1 MDKFIRE
8 KRRREDTVRKRG
20 ADPVWMGIRKNDE
33 YIDGVATISL
43 FSSKKQAQAEAL
55 FDNINTRDV
64 KISKS
69 PKEHYVSTIINS
81 SNSFPEEFMAVKEN
95 KELVSRLR
103 AAKRAKIA
111 ATAELF
117 GEQAVLSLSEGS
129 RNDFVRLMLVH
140 PDTRIRAITQVSEY
154 EKEVEISGF
163 NEGFVRELVRALKA
177 YDNQKKSA
185 PTKETCG

>member
-1 MDKFIRE
+1 
-8 KRRREDTVRKRG
+8 
-20 ADPVWMGIRKNDE
+20 
-33 YIDGVATISL
+33 
-43 FSSKKQAQAEAL
+43 
-55 FDNINTRDV
+55 
-64 KISKS
+64 
-69 PKEHYVSTIINS
+69 
-81 SNSFPEEFMAVKEN
+81 MAVKEN

>member
-1 MDKFIRE
+1 
-8 KRRREDTVRKRG
+8 
-20 ADPVWMGIRKNDE
+20 MGIRKNDE